1 MLFGVNA
8 YFLQSGLFT
17 RCGQELL
24 SKVMLKF
31 SDFRIHTPLVISAF
45 VDKVKIQ
52 LYKAGPSF
60 ELWDDTGQVRFVS
73 TRGLQQTPSL
83 PPRPSLP
90 REDNLDI
97 AIEGKYFYPHIRR
110 FGYEYGTSFQL
121 IDRLTKDTAY
131 LKREPC
137 DWISY
142 LDSRIHLKL
151 FHETSFAYPISS
163 DRVFFWENSLSEA
176 PSWAVRPQDGTIGN
190 STVLIE
196 GIHVEYVPVTK
207 NGTFR
212 SP

>member
-1 MLFGVNA
+1 MTMLFGVSA

-60 ELWDDTGQVRFVS
+60 ELWDDTGQVRF
-73 TRGLQQTPSL
+73 
-83 PPRPSLP
+83 
-90 REDNLDI
+90 
-97 AIEGKYFYPHIRR
+97 
-110 FGYEYGTSFQL
+110 
-121 IDRLTKDTAY
+121 IDRLTRDTAY

-176 PSWAVRPQDGTIGN
+176 PSWAVRPQDGTTGN